1 MDLAL
6 GPDDDLLVED
16 GRLALVR
23 GADAL
28 VQRLRLRL
36 ELARGAWFLD
46 LAQGVP
52 YVEQILVKG
61 VEPEAVAGILRA
73 EALKEPEVRDAQVT
87 VTIDGATRAA
97 TARVV
102 AFSVDGVRVETSIT
116 IIAAA
121 AA

>member
-52 YVEQILVKG
+52 YVEQILIKG
-61 VEPEAVAGILRA
+61 AEPEAVAGILRA
-73 EALKEPEVRDAQVT
+73 EALKESEVRDAQVT

-116 IIAAA
+116 LIVAAA
-121 AA
+121 